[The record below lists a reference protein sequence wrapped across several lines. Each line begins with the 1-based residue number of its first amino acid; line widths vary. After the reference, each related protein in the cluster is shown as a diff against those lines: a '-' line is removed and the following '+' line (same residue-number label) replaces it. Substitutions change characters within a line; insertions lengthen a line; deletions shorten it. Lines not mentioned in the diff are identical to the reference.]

1 MRVFKKGIV
10 PVILIRCNECRS
22 LLFVN
27 RNDIEMS
34 DYNYPVS
41 WPYEGSYNYSFNC
54 PVCKRKNNVRKEQ
67 VDRLDKKQ
75 TKVRVRARFR

>member
-27 RNDIEMS
+27 RNDIDMG
-34 DYNYPVS
+34 DYKYPVS
-41 WPYEGSYNYSFNC
+41 WPYVGGYDYSYNC
-54 PVCKRKNNVRKEQ
+54 PVCKRKNHVREELVEKLE
-67 VDRLDKKQ
+67 KKQ
-75 TKVRVRARFR
+75 TKVRVRTRFR

>member
-27 RNDIEMS
+27 RNDIEMG
-34 DYNYPVS
+34 DYKYPVS
-41 WPYEGSYNYSFNC
+41 WPYIGGYEYSFKC
-54 PVCKRKNNVRKEQ
+54 PVCKGMNRVREEQ
-67 VDRLDKKQ
+67 VEKLEKKQ
-75 TKVRVRARFR
+75 AKVRARARF